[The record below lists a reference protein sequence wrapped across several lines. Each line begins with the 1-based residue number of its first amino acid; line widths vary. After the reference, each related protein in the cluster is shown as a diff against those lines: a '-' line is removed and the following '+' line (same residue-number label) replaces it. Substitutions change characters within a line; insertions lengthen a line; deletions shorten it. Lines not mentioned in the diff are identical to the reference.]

1 MTNEEK
7 QDFMLRISQANK
19 SGLVVILYDMF
30 LTYMKEAKAC
40 EPKSAELCTSIRN
53 SRNVLS
59 ELIVSLHMEYDV
71 AKSTCEL
78 YRYVERQ
85 LIIADVRRDASGLDH
100 AQSVM
105 QRLRDAYA
113 EVAKQDTSAPLM
125 QNADTVYAGMTYGKT
140 DVNTGSTAAG
150 TNRGFLA

>member
-1 MTNEEK
+1 MTARLFRRAAICKYEVHGKDVNTEKGTGVSDMTNEEK

-30 LTYMKEAKAC
+30 LTYIKDAKAC

-59 ELIVSLHMEYDV
+59 ELIDSLHMEYDI

-78 YRYVERQ
+78 YRYVAVMLRV
-85 LIIADVRRDASGLDH
+85 LTMRRA
-100 AQSVM
+100 
-105 QRLRDAYA
+105 
-113 EVAKQDTSAPLM
+113 
-125 QNADTVYAGMTYGKT
+125 
-140 DVNTGSTAAG
+140 
-150 TNRGFLA
+150 

>member
-1 MTNEEK
+1 
-7 QDFMLRISQANK
+7 
-19 SGLVVILYDMF
+19 
-30 LTYMKEAKAC
+30 
-40 EPKSAELCTSIRN
+40 
-53 SRNVLS
+53 
-59 ELIVSLHMEYDV
+59 
-71 AKSTCEL
+71 
-78 YRYVERQ
+78 
-85 LIIADVRRDASGLDH
+85 
-100 AQSVM
+100 M